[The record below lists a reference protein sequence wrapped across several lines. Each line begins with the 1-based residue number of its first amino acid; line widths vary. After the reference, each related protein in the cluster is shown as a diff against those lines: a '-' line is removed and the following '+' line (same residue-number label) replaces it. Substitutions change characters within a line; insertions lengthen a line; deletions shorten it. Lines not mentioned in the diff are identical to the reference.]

1 MSSPAGGVNTGQLRR
16 LPRTWPLLQNCSG
29 ADYAGKM
36 FLPINIFTRKSMEKE
51 WGRRINTL
59 LDISVSQDDE
69 LPAYI
74 CNKCIAR
81 IVTLEKAFIDLCD
94 FKKSARACMEQGHHS
109 LKRTKATTGEVGVS
123 PNTLR
128 ERPRSEVARR
138 LRFTSK

>member
-1 MSSPAGGVNTGQLRR
+1 MGQLRR
-16 LPRTWPLLQNCSG
+16 LSNELHRCRLCWEDVST
-29 ADYAGKM
+29 KRI
-36 FLPINIFTRKSMEKE
+36 INIFTKKSMEKR

-109 LKRTKATTGEVGVS
+109 LKRTKAMTGEVGVS
-123 PNTLR
+123 PNTL
-128 ERPRSEVARR
+128 
-138 LRFTSK
+138 